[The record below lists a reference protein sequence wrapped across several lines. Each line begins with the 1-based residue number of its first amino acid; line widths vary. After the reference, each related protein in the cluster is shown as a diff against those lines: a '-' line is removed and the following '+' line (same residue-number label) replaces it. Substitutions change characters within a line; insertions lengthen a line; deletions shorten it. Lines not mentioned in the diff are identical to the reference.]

1 MTTKIINDT
10 NLLNPLKLKPNIDD
24 MDLTKNVVG
33 LNELKEKIEVDVVTE
48 KPFTIFLNSQEIVT
62 TMSLGDM
69 PKELAVGYLLN
80 QNMLNKK
87 DVIEEI
93 DYDDEL
99 DVVVIRT
106 KRKTNY
112 EKKLT
117 KKIRTSGCAVGTVY
131 GDMMETFYDVKLNDD
146 NFIKTSWMINI
157 SKKITEIPSLYIK
170 AGAIH
175 GCALCYKENILAYV
189 EDVGRH
195 NAVDKIA
202 GWMFLNDINGRDK
215 IFYTTGRLTSEMVIK
230 TVQMEIPIL
239 LSRSGFTESGV
250 SLANEAKLSLIGRM
264 KGKRFI
270 LLSGNHRIIYD

>member
-1 MTTKIINDT
+1 MTAKIINDT
-10 NLLNPLKLKPNIDD
+10 NLINPLKLKPNIKDEN
-24 MDLTKNVVG
+24 LTKNVVG
-33 LNELKEKIEVDVVTE
+33 LNELNEKIEVDVVTE

-175 GCALCYKENILAYV
+175 GCALCYKENILFTSQVFKY
-189 EDVGRH
+189 
-195 NAVDKIA
+195 NI
-202 GWMFLNDINGRDK
+202 LINVLRCNSNN
-215 IFYTTGRLTSEMVIK
+215 IVCMW
-230 TVQMEIPIL
+230 
-239 LSRSGFTESGV
+239 
-250 SLANEAKLSLIGRM
+250 
-264 KGKRFI
+264 
-270 LLSGNHRIIYD
+270 

>member
-1 MTTKIINDT
+1 MTDKIINDT
-10 NLLNPLKLKPNIDD
+10 NLFNPLKLKPNIDD

-33 LNELKEKIEVDVVTE
+33 LNELNEKIEVDVVTE

-202 GWMFLNDINGRDK
+202 GWMFLNDINGKDK

-250 SLANEAKLSLIGRM
+250 SLANEAKLSLIG
-264 KGKRFI
+264 
-270 LLSGNHRIIYD
+270 LSLIHI

>member
-1 MTTKIINDT
+1 MTAKIINDT
-10 NLLNPLKLKPNIDD
+10 NLINPLKLKPNIKDEN
-24 MDLTKNVVG
+24 LTKNVVG
-33 LNELKEKIEVDVVTE
+33 LNELNEKIEVDVVTE

-117 KKIRTSGCAVGTVY
+117 KKNKNKWLCSRYCLRR
-131 GDMMETFYDVKLNDD
+131 YD
-146 NFIKTSWMINI
+146 
-157 SKKITEIPSLYIK
+157 
-170 AGAIH
+170 G
-175 GCALCYKENILAYV
+175 NIL
-189 EDVGRH
+189 
-195 NAVDKIA
+195 
-202 GWMFLNDINGRDK
+202 
-215 IFYTTGRLTSEMVIK
+215 
-230 TVQMEIPIL
+230 
-239 LSRSGFTESGV
+239 
-250 SLANEAKLSLIGRM
+250 
-264 KGKRFI
+264 
-270 LLSGNHRIIYD
+270 

>member
-1 MTTKIINDT
+1 MTAKIINDT
-10 NLLNPLKLKPNIDD
+10 NLLNLLKLKPNIDD

-33 LNELKEKIEVDVVTE
+33 LNELNEKIEVDVVTE

-202 GWMFLNDINGRDK
+202 GYMFLKKISASNK

-230 TVQMEIPIL
+230 TIKMGIPIL
-239 LSRSGFTESGV
+239 ISRSGFTAWGV
-250 SLANEAKLSLIGRM
+250 ELAKGSNLTLIGRA
-264 KGKRFI
+264 KGKKY
-270 LLSGNHRIIYD
+270 LVLSGEERIEYK

>member
-1 MTTKIINDT
+1 MTDKIINDT

-33 LNELKEKIEVDVVTE
+33 LNELNEKIEVDVVTE

-131 GDMMETFYDVKLNDD
+131 GDMMETDYSGSEEYRD
-146 NFIKTSWMINI
+146 W
-157 SKKITEIPSLYIK
+157 
-170 AGAIH
+170 
-175 GCALCYKENILAYV
+175 KEY
-189 EDVGRH
+189 RH
-195 NAVDKIA
+195 NLRNIFRVFA
-202 GWMFLNDINGRDK
+202 GYNATVITRKGVRGFLYVCDIKEYCRYLMQEDNVTMDQ
-215 IFYTTGRLTSEMVIK
+215 F
-230 TVQMEIPIL
+230 
-239 LSRSGFTESGV
+239 
-250 SLANEAKLSLIGRM
+250 LISM
-264 KGKRFI
+264 
-270 LLSGNHRIIYD
+270 